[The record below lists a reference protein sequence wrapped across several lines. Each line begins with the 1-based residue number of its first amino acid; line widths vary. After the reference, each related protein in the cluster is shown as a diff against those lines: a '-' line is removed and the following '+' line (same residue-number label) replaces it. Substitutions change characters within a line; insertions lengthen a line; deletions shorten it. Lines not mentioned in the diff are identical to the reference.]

1 MLALLAITCAVVDP
15 VARQAEFIDQ
25 LVERGSAAG
34 SC

>member
-1 MLALLAITCAVVDP
+1 MLALLAITCAAVDP